1 VQDKA
6 RRAGFDWQQIDGP
19 LDKVAEEFGELR
31 EQWQQENPNADR
43 VAEEF
48 GDLLFAL
55 VNVGRFL
62 PVVPE
67 DALRLAVDKFDTRFR
82 AMEKIVEERGEQ
94 LRELDLQAMDAVW
107 DEVKNSSEP

>member
-1 VQDKA
+1 MT
-6 RRAGFDWQQIDGP
+6 
-19 LDKVAEEFGELR
+19 EEFEELR
-31 EQWQQENPNADR
+31 EVWQQENPNADR

-94 LRELDLQAMDAVW
+94 LSELDLQAMDAVW
-107 DEVKNSSEP
+107 DEVKSASEP